1 MKIGNTSFNLESLSN
16 MTKDEFISRY
26 AGKIGADINEAA
38 KTLSKHFKK
47 DIVVEVKSETAD
59 EDMVL
64 VYSDEIAKNKKR
76 KRK

>member
-1 MKIGNTSFNLESLSN
+1 MKIGNTSFNLESLSK

-47 DIVVEVKSETAD
+47 IEDVKTYAQET
-59 EDMVL
+59 
-64 VYSDEIAKNKKR
+64 YKKR
-76 KRK
+76 SKKK